1 VDESGAIAPRQSS
14 QRLRTIEIRRMAKV
28 DTSLIR
34 TNYSHQDDGFDGSNE
49 HMYLLLTYALTSA
62 GTLTETATYI
72 ALDEH
77 DQNVGEQ
84 LESYM
89 HMF

>member
-1 VDESGAIAPRQSS
+1 
-14 QRLRTIEIRRMAKV
+14 
-28 DTSLIR
+28 
-34 TNYSHQDDGFDGSNE
+34 
-49 HMYLLLTYALTSA
+49 MYLLLTYALTSA